1 MTSNENND
9 RAKRAREAL
18 ANYDEHMASYKR
30 EEALWHVVDAE
41 CRAVLNRIGD
51 ALSDAKGEATL
62 LEFSAL
68 FAKRNHH
75 GAAANSALEQANL
88 AHAQILEILA
98 QAGFNEESLRQTPPY
113 SNTGSLH

>member
-9 RAKRAREAL
+9 RARRAREAL
-18 ANYDEHMASYKR
+18 ANYDEHIASYKR

-41 CRAVLNRIGD
+41 CTAVLKRIGD
-51 ALSDAKGEATL
+51 ALSDAEGEATL

-68 FAKRNHH
+68 FAKRNGH

-88 AHAQILEILA
+88 AHAVILEILDE
-98 QAGFNEESLRQTPPY
+98 AGFDEESLRQTPP
-113 SNTGSLH
+113 SGNTGSLQ

>member
-1 MTSNENND
+1 MASNENND
-9 RAKRAREAL
+9 RARRAREAL
-18 ANYDEHMASYKR
+18 ANFDEHMASYKR
-30 EEALWHVVDAE
+30 EEAIWHVVDAE
-41 CRAVLNRIGD
+41 CKAVLKRIGD
-51 ALSDAKGEATL
+51 ALSDAEGEATL

-68 FAKRNHH
+68 FAKCNGH

-98 QAGFNEESLRQTPPY
+98 QAGFDEESLRQTPPF